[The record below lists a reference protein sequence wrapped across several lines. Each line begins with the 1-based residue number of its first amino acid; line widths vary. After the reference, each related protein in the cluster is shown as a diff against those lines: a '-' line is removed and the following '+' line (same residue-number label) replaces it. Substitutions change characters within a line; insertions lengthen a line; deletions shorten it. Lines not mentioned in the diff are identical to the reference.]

1 MKLFYKPLIAATVLA
16 FSPAGAVSAQEP
28 VTLKVATH
36 ASLRLLD
43 PMTSTA
49 DITRDHSYAVYE
61 TLFSLDSKYEPKPQ
75 MVGDYSVSE
84 DQLEWVFNLRDGLIF
99 HDGAPVTAEDVVAS
113 LKRWFNRDITG
124 GRIGAVTESIEA
136 IDEKS
141 FKIQLSEP
149 YGLMLDSLA
158 KRNSH
163 VPFIMPKRIAET
175 PSDQSISEVIGSGP
189 LRFVAE
195 EFQPGVRVVYEK
207 HQDYTPR
214 PEPMDALSGG
224 REVKVDRVE
233 WISFPD
239 AQTAINALQK
249 GEIDIIERLNHDMAG
264 LLQDKKSVVV
274 HRSGDMQSPA
284 IRLNWLQPPFD
295 NIENRRA
302 ALHAI
307 NQQDFMD
314 ALIGDPDGY
323 KVCQSLFGCDT
334 PLASDL
340 GVVEPDLEKAKELLK
355 QGGYNGESTV
365 VLNITD
371 NPTFQGLAP
380 MTAQVLRSIGMKV
393 DMPSMDFAT
402 YFSRRK
408 LKTPSSEGGWSV
420 AFGGWSL
427 MDLTSPIANINL
439 DTRGEIGYD
448 GWSQDDLMGKL
459 KDDFARATTRDE
471 QKSIAAKIQERAYEL
486 VFYIPLGNYY
496 NYSAHHE
503 SVGRLP
509 QTPVSVYWNIEKNN

>member
-1 MKLFYKPLIAATVLA
+1 MNIFYRPLISATLLA
-16 FSPAGAVSAQEP
+16 LSPLGTLYAQEP

-49 DITRDHSYAVYE
+49 DITRDHAYAVYE
-61 TLFSLDSKYEPKPQ
+61 TLFSLDSNYEPQPQ
-75 MVGDYSVSE
+75 MVQSYEVSP
-84 DQLEWVFNLRDGLIF
+84 DQLTWRFTLRDGLVF
-99 HDGAPVTAEDVVAS
+99 HDGAAVTANDVIAS
-113 LKRWFNRDITG
+113 LQRWFKRDITG
-124 GRIGAVTESIEA
+124 ARIGAITKNIQATDDKNFVIE
-136 IDEKS
+136 
-141 FKIQLSEP
+141 LTEP

-175 PSDQSISEVIGSGP
+175 PADQSISEVIGSGP
-189 LRFVAE
+189 FRFIAE
-195 EFQPGVRVVYEK
+195 EFQPGVKVVYEK
-207 HQDYTPR
+207 HKNYIPR
-214 PEPMDALSGG
+214 SEPMDALSGA
-224 REVKVDRVE
+224 RDVKVDRVE

-239 AQTAINALQK
+239 PQTAINALQK
-249 GEIDIIERLNHDMAG
+249 GEVDIIERLNHDMAG
-264 LLQDKKSVVV
+264 LLKDKKSVVV
-274 HRSGDMQSPA
+274 HKSGDMQSPA
-284 IRLNWLQPPFD
+284 IRLNWLQAPF
-295 NIENRRA
+295 NSIENRRA

-314 ALIGDPDGY
+314 ALIGDSDGY

-334 PLASDL
+334 PLASER
-340 GVVEPDLEKAKELLK
+340 GIVAPDAEKAKALLK
-355 QGGYNGESTV
+355 EGGYQGETTV

-408 LKTPSSEGGWSV
+408 LKTPSDEGGWSV
-420 AFGGWSL
+420 AYGGWSL

-439 DTRGEIGYD
+439 DTRGETGYD
-448 GWSQDDLMGKL
+448 GWSADPVMAAL
-459 KDDFARATTRDE
+459 KDDFARATSREE
-471 QKSIAAKIQERAYEL
+471 QKEIAAKIQERAYEL
-486 VFYIPLGNYY
+486 VFYIPLGSYY
-496 NYSAHHE
+496 NYSAHHD
-503 SVGRLP
+503 SVSRLP
-509 QTPVSVYWNIEKNN
+509 EAPVSVYWNIEKN